1 MKVELMNITPD
12 PEYFT
17 VLIARVSSNRED
29 KSEDPIP
36 LINYLIKNNHWS
48 PFEHAFMTVK
58 IETSRAIGTQILR
71 HRSFT
76 FQELSQRYKDL
87 SKADIIDMFD
97 TVELREKGSSN
108 RQGSLEVFD
117 PDMDVMNV
125 LDGVSF
131 DYEGYITDVNP
142 ASELVNQFLGLSL
155 NLYKE
160 LINKG
165 VAPECARMILPLCTK
180 TTIHMTGS
188 IRSWIHFLAQRMD
201 LHAQKEIR
209 LIAYEIWSIFKEQF
223 PIISKALL
231 TDESKIWNQ
240 YETGREEREQGR

>member
-1 MKVELMNITPD
+1 MKVELVAITKPVRGNIDD
-12 PEYFT
+12 PELLT
-17 VLIARVSSNRED
+17 VEIARVSSNRED
-29 KSEDPIP
+29 KTENPVP
-36 LINYLIKNNHWS
+36 LINYLIDHSHWS
-48 PFEHAFMTVK
+48 PFEHAYMTVE

-87 SKADIIDMFD
+87 SKLTIEEMF
-97 TVELREKGSSN
+97 EIPEFREKGSTN

-117 PDMDVMNV
+117 PV
-125 LDGVSF
+125 LETETNNGIEDIKS
-131 DYEGYITDVNP
+131 
-142 ASELVNQFLGLSL
+142 S
-155 NLYKE
+155 E
-160 LINKG
+160 LINRYLTNLQLTYIQLIEAN

-180 TTIHMTGS
+180 TTIYMTGS

-209 LIAYEIWSIFKEQF
+209 LIAYEIWNIFQDQF

-231 TDESKIWNQ
+231 TDKSKIWNQ
-240 YETGREEREQGR
+240 YETEREEREQGR